1 MKLNKFKTGSR
12 KVLQCNLQ
20 EYLEN
25 NQLNLYKANHSGR
38 DVCMFSLVDTFTNK

>member
-25 NQLNLYKANHSGR
+25 NQLNLYKANHTGKG
-38 DVCMFSLVDTFTNK
+38 CFMFSFDDKFSNK